1 MRDMKSKKI
10 PEDNYTFAFEESLLK
25 ENSMKLV
32 RVEGVPVLLIKQQG
46 QIFAIDNRCPHMGCG
61 FSGGALD
68 GFMVICPCHDWR
80 FSLETGEYTEDKG
93 FKLVFYPTKIVDG
106 KIMVELPEY

>member
-1 MRDMKSKKI
+1 LKNKK
-10 PEDNYTFAFEESLLK
+10 ESSQNQFKFAIEESQLQD
-25 ENSMKLV
+25 NSMKLV
-32 RVEGVPVLLIKQQG
+32 RLEGVPVLLIKQQG

-80 FSLETGEYTEDKG
+80 FSLQTGEYTEDKA
-93 FKLVFYPTKIVDG
+93 FKLVFYRTKIVDG
-106 KIMVELPEY
+106 KIMVELPE